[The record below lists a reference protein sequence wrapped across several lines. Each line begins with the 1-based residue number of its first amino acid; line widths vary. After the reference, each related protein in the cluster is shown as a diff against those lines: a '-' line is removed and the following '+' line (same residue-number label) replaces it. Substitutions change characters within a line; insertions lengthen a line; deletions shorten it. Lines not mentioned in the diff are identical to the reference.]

1 MSAAK
6 QLDQVILKLSPPVI
20 FTIHYNEQP
29 SFLSH
34 QKLNEKMN
42 KLEEIKCLK
51 IKIVFRFY
59 LEKF

>member
-6 QLDQVILKLSPPVI
+6 QLDQVILKLSPPVF

-34 QKLNEKMN
+34 QK
-42 KLEEIKCLK
+42 
-51 IKIVFRFY
+51 
-59 LEKF
+59 